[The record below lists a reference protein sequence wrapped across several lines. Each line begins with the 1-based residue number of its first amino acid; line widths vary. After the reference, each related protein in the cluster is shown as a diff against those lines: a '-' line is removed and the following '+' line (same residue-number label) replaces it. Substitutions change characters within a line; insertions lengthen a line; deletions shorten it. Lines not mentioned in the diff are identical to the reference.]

1 MHYLSKLTIKTRLS
15 VGFGS
20 ILALMVVLNILGIN
34 QVNFIDR
41 SLSKITDIN
50 SVKQRYAINFRGSVH
65 DRAIAIRD
73 VSLARTQTEI
83 RAFEDEIDHLE
94 QFYQQSQLKMDQM
107 LSSGI
112 EFSTKERQ
120 ILKQIKNIQAST
132 LPLIRQILDDKNQGL
147 DVTNRVLDQAR
158 PAFAAWLKA
167 INQFIDY
174 QEVRNQQLTPEARN
188 AAGGFQNLM
197 LWLTAAA
204 LLVSVIIGIT
214 IERSLRNSLG
224 GEPFEAEHHL
234 KLMAQGDLTY
244 SNKQHLPG
252 SVLGS
257 LHEMRAKLT
266 QTVGNIIS
274 ASDNLH
280 TQVNEVSQSSA
291 TVLSAAQQQGRLTSD
306 TAEQLDD
313 MRERI
318 DQISQLSRLTQ
329 SNSEKTADNARQ
341 GSELVSLT
349 AEEMQKIAS
358 TVSRAV
364 AQLNSLKEKTEQI
377 GGVANVINEISDQT
391 NLLAL
396 NAAIE
401 AARAGESGRGFAV
414 VADEVRQLAQR
425 TSEATTQIETMV
437 VNIQSETVESVQ
449 AMESAQPQ
457 VAKGQQQIIE
467 ATELLQSIEA
477 QAADS
482 LARIREVALSTLD
495 QVNAVGDV
503 ASAMEQISTMS
514 TNTINAIERNEN
526 ALVSLDKL
534 AGQLKGEVGYFK
546 VP

>member
-1 MHYLSKLTIKTRLS
+1 
-15 VGFGS
+15 
-20 ILALMVVLNILGIN
+20 MVILNILGIN
-34 QVNFIDR
+34 EVNFIDR
-41 SLSKITDIN
+41 SLSTITDIN

-83 RAFEDEIDHLE
+83 RAFEHEIESLE
-94 QFYQQSQLKMDQM
+94 QFYQQSELKMDEM

-112 EFSTKERQ
+112 DFSAQERQ
-120 ILKQIKNIQAST
+120 ILKQIKDIQAST
-132 LPLIRQILDDKNQGL
+132 LPLIRQILNDKKQGI
-147 DVTNRVLDQAR
+147 DVTDRVLDQAR
-158 PAFAAWLKA
+158 PAFVTWLKA

-174 QEVRNQQLTPEARN
+174 QESRNQQLTPEARN

-197 LWLTAAA
+197 VWLTAVA
-204 LLVSVIIGIT
+204 LLVSVIIGLT

-234 KLMAQGDLTY
+234 KQMAQGDLTDSDKHY
-244 SNKQHLPG
+244 LAG

-257 LHEMRAKLT
+257 LHEMKAKLT
-266 QTVGNIIS
+266 QTVRNIIS
-274 ASDNLH
+274 ASDSLH
-280 TQVNEVSQSSA
+280 TQVSDVSQSSS
-291 TVLSAAQQQGRLTSD
+291 TVLSAAQQQGKLTSD

-313 MRERI
+313 MRERM
-318 DQISQLSRLTQ
+318 DQISQLSSLTQ
-329 SNSEKTADNARQ
+329 SNSEKTTDNARQ

-358 TVSRAV
+358 TVNRAV

-377 GGVANVINEISDQT
+377 GGVANVINDISDQT

-425 TSEATTQIETMV
+425 TGEATAQIETMV
-437 VNIQSETVESVQ
+437 VNIQSETAESVQ
-449 AMESAQPQ
+449 AMETAQPQ

-482 LARIREVALSTLD
+482 LARIREVALSTQE

-503 ASAMEQISTMS
+503 ASAMEQISAMS
-514 TNTINAIERNEN
+514 TNTIDAIKSNEN
-526 ALVSLDKL
+526 ALVSLNEL
-534 AGQLKGEVGYFK
+534 ADQLKAEVGYFK

>member
-1 MHYLSKLTIKTRLS
+1 
-15 VGFGS
+15 
-20 ILALMVVLNILGIN
+20 MVILNILGIN
-34 QVNFIDR
+34 EVNFIDR
-41 SLSKITDIN
+41 SLSTITDIN

-83 RAFEDEIDHLE
+83 RAFEHEIESLE
-94 QFYQQSQLKMDQM
+94 QFYQQSELKMDEM

-112 EFSTKERQ
+112 DFSAQERQ
-120 ILKQIKNIQAST
+120 ILKQIKDIQAST
-132 LPLIRQILDDKNQGL
+132 LPLIRQILNDKKQGI
-147 DVTNRVLDQAR
+147 DVTDRVLDQAR
-158 PAFAAWLKA
+158 PAFVTWLKA

-174 QEVRNQQLTPEARN
+174 QEARNQQLTPEARN

-197 LWLTAAA
+197 VWLTAVA
-204 LLVSVIIGIT
+204 LLVSVIIGLT

-234 KLMAQGDLTY
+234 KQMAQGDLTDSDKHY
-244 SNKQHLPG
+244 LAG

-266 QTVGNIIS
+266 QTVRNIIS
-274 ASDNLH
+274 ASDSLH
-280 TQVNEVSQSSA
+280 TQVSDVSQSSS
-291 TVLSAAQQQGRLTSD
+291 TVLSAAQQQGKLTSD

-313 MRERI
+313 MRERM
-318 DQISQLSRLTQ
+318 DQISQLSSLTQ
-329 SNSEKTADNARQ
+329 SNSEQTTDNARQ

-358 TVSRAV
+358 TVNRAV

-377 GGVANVINEISDQT
+377 GGVANVINDISDQT

-425 TSEATTQIETMV
+425 TGEATAQIETMV
-437 VNIQSETVESVQ
+437 VNIQSETAESVQ
-449 AMESAQPQ
+449 AMETAQPQ

-482 LARIREVALSTLD
+482 LARIREVALSTQE

-503 ASAMEQISTMS
+503 ASAMEQISAMS
-514 TNTINAIERNEN
+514 TNTIDAIKSNEN
-526 ALVSLDKL
+526 ALVSLNEL
-534 AGQLKGEVGYFK
+534 ADQLKAEVGYFK